1 MKNASVQTLEVNGTL
16 SAAAK
21 SVLQEGETLADFV
34 EEAVRL
40 NIAHREAQRE
50 FLARGML
57 AREEAKLSGQYV
69 SSDEMLN
76 RLDMS
81 LATARAKQAAHNR

>member
-1 MKNASVQTLEVNGTL
+1 MKNASVQTLEVNSTL

-21 SVLQEGETLADFV
+21 SVLQEGETLAGFV

-40 NIAHREAQRE
+40 NIAHREAQRD

-57 AREEAKLSGQYV
+57 AREEAKQSGQYV

-81 LATARAKQAAHNR
+81 LATARAKQAVHNR

>member
-1 MKNASVQTLEVNGTL
+1 MKNASAQTLEVNSSL

-21 SVLQEGETLADFV
+21 SVLQEGETLAGFV

-40 NIAHREAQRE
+40 NIAHREAQRD

-57 AREEAKLSGQYV
+57 AREEAKQSGQYV

>member
-16 SAAAK
+16 SAAVK
-21 SVLQEGETLADFV
+21 SVLQEGETLAGFV

-81 LATARAKQAAHNR
+81 LATARAKQAAQNR

>member
-1 MKNASVQTLEVNGTL
+1 MKNASVQTLEVNGAL

-21 SVLQEGETLADFV
+21 SVLQEGETLAGFV

-40 NIAHREAQRE
+40 NIAHREAQRD

-57 AREEAKLSGQYV
+57 AREEAKQSGQYV